1 MAWFDRNPGGKKG
14 PEEERPVVPE
24 APPAASAAPPQSA
37 PIKEPPSPAVPGL
50 VASLHKGSRVTG
62 QLTFQGPAR
71 IDGSVEGEILC
82 HGKLTIGEG
91 AEVRAKISSQIVV
104 IQGRVEGNVAAK
116 EKVELIAPA
125 RLYGNIDTPRLIIAE
140 GVVFDGDCSMGS
152 AKQKG
157 GVASSQ
163 SVSADK
169 AAAAAAPKL
178 QEGGVASSQS
188 ISADK
193 AAAATAPKL
202 QADSK
207 K

>member
-14 PEEERPVVPE
+14 PEEERPVVPK
-24 APPAASAAPPQSA
+24 APPLASSAAAPPEPA
-37 PIKEPPSPAVPGL
+37 PVKAPPSPAVPGL

-104 IQGRVEGNVAAK
+104 IQGRVEGNVSAK

-125 RLYGNIDTPRLIIAE
+125 RLYGNIDTPRLTIAE

-152 AKQKG
+152 AKPKD

-178 QEGGVASSQS
+178 Q
-188 ISADK
+188 
-193 AAAATAPKL
+193 
-202 QADSK
+202 ADSK